1 MNNFPYIIAGLPQ
14 LALDFESRKS
24 NFDSLVKT
32 IYINCSKRDQQ
43 LIDWLLFGIQESNL
57 THHFYRIVPKLNS
70 PFMKEYFDYDLILRN
85 IKVAFL
91 SRKNKI
97 SAEPYLNNYTSI
109 NELLKTSKAP
119 DFGLT
124 MVMDEAPKILQI
136 MDLSDLLDREQ
147 QLDMLKWNKA
157 NEICTFK
164 LFDMNVILCF
174 ILKASIIERWN
185 KLDKAE
191 GAKFLKLLISELR
204 SSKNI

>member
-1 MNNFPYIIAGLPQ
+1 
-14 LALDFESRKS
+14 
-24 NFDSLVKT
+24 
-32 IYINCSKRDQQ
+32 
-43 LIDWLLFGIQESNL
+43 
-57 THHFYRIVPKLNS
+57 
-70 PFMKEYFDYDLILRN
+70 
-85 IKVAFL
+85 VAFL

>member
-1 MNNFPYIIAGLPQ
+1 
-14 LALDFESRKS
+14 
-24 NFDSLVKT
+24 
-32 IYINCSKRDQQ
+32 
-43 LIDWLLFGIQESNL
+43 
-57 THHFYRIVPKLNS
+57 
-70 PFMKEYFDYDLILRN
+70 
-85 IKVAFL
+85 
-91 SRKNKI
+91 
-97 SAEPYLNNYTSI
+97 
-109 NELLKTSKAP
+109 
-119 DFGLT
+119 